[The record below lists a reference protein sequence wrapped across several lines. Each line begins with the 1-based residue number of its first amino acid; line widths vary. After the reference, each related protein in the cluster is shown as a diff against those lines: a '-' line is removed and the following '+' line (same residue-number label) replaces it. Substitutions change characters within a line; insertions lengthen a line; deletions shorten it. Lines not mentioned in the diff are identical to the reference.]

1 MNYAE
6 LKRNYD
12 LARKEQLTVDK
23 EISRIESEIS
33 NVKDAYK
40 GIDSKFT
47 KLQEKDRIDALERYR
62 VSCCEEMSNTLAK
75 NKDILVRLQA
85 EYDSKCSQVTYENLL
100 SKCSN
105 RQDILEE
112 VREANAILEEHLRD
126 LVGDRFY
133 CALTDSLQAQEISLE
148 EDNLDSLIQYFNES
162 EAVIGEF
169 AVGEKANT
177 FLSEIE
183 SVLMASESESGQNLT
198 GAISIGVVV
207 VILFFKQWALP
218 VCLLLCASVAIYEIV
233 KYYKVYSILII
244 QKAVKDNIDKIDTHL
259 KKQIEEE
266 VQRQRN
272 ELDDLYLDKINVTK
286 AKIEALE
293 RELQQTMITVE
304 NSFVY
309 DGKILAGEKQ
319 AEVERLDKQKSALL
333 VQVQQQKDLLIQ
345 KTKIVENL
353 GNQLGEMLRDLRKAY
368 FDGIGKELIFEPTFL
383 FDVDSLK
390 NKPIFFK
397 HPQAS
402 VLILYDSIEDA
413 IDFMRLISY
422 ELRAKLNPFVLNIT
436 AMDLQYA
443 GQQMIYFRP
452 SDSDGLNTSSMFKL
466 VTNKPELDKWK
477 KDLELDFKR
486 RMDNIQREFSG
497 IDEYNKK
504 MMEIQSLTESYDF
517 EFVLGPDSSFF
528 TDDVIARVLRVGSSL
543 GMYMHLLISKDEF
556 VKMKSDVLELLDDVG
571 KVYYL
576 EAGNILE
583 RAKDFI
589 IDNLIPEDD
598 D

>member
-390 NKPIFFK
+390 NKPIFFITNQNINK
-397 HPQAS
+397 F
-402 VLILYDSIEDA
+402 IIK
-413 IDFMRLISY
+413 ID
-422 ELRAKLNPFVLNIT
+422 PF
-436 AMDLQYA
+436 
-443 GQQMIYFRP
+443 
-452 SDSDGLNTSSMFKL
+452 
-466 VTNKPELDKWK
+466 
-477 KDLELDFKR
+477 
-486 RMDNIQREFSG
+486 
-497 IDEYNKK
+497 
-504 MMEIQSLTESYDF
+504 
-517 EFVLGPDSSFF
+517 
-528 TDDVIARVLRVGSSL
+528 
-543 GMYMHLLISKDEF
+543 
-556 VKMKSDVLELLDDVG
+556 
-571 KVYYL
+571 
-576 EAGNILE
+576 
-583 RAKDFI
+583 DFI
-589 IDNLIPEDD
+589 II
-598 D
+598 